1 VVVADCRCANA
12 ALRKGTDGC
21 LIVVAMRYERRT
33 ACLRTLAVAAL
44 GCALLAGVWALHAYP
59 APLSQRHDVA
69 VAGGLL
75 VVCGTASVL
84 LWRSGRRRDVAIVL
98 VVALAARLLLA
109 FDPPRL
115 SNDAYRFVWDGRV
128 QAAGINPYRHPPAA
142 ESLLGLR
149 DFRIFTHVN
158 RPYTTTLYPPASEVT
173 FLAIHETA
181 GDGLPQLK
189 LSWIA
194 IEAVVVALLLV
205 ILART
210 RRPAGRVVLYA
221 WHPLAIVEI
230 AGSGHPEALLLALTL
245 ASLLLWDRGR
255 RIGTGVALAAAALT
269 KFVPIL
275 LAPFMFR
282 RLGVRFVAALVA
294 AAAALYLPYV
304 GAGTAALGSVGA
316 YSNQV
321 FGTGPHHW
329 LIAVGVP
336 DPLARAG
343 LLLLLVL
350 AVAWTAAH
358 PPRDLAEACRYAA
371 LLLAG
376 SLLAS
381 QSVLPWYLLWVL
393 PLLCVDPQPALL
405 WACSTASIYYVASLP
420 VRIVSEDVASVIV
433 WGPTVVLLIA
443 ALTRSMS
450 RRWAARAAAG
460 REGPGVG
467 TAPAPAEAPV

>member
-1 VVVADCRCANA
+1 
-12 ALRKGTDGC
+12 
-21 LIVVAMRYERRT
+21 MRYETRTTWPRT
-33 ACLRTLAVAAL
+33 ALVAAL
-44 GCALLAGVWALHAYP
+44 GCALLAGVWAVHAYH

-75 VVCGTASVL
+75 VVCGAASVL
-84 LWRSGRRRDVAIVL
+84 LWSHGRRRDLAIVL

-142 ESLLGLR
+142 ASLVGLR

-158 RPYTTTLYPPASEVT
+158 RPYTITLYPPASEAT

-181 GDGLPQLK
+181 GDGVTQLK

-194 IEAVVVALLLV
+194 IEAVAVALLLV

-210 RRPAGRVVLYA
+210 RLPAGRVVLYA
-221 WHPLAIVEI
+221 WNPLAIIEI
-230 AGSGHPEALLLALTL
+230 AGSGHPDALLVALTL
-245 ASLLLWDRGR
+245 ASLLLWDRAR
-255 RIGTGVALAAAALT
+255 RVGAGVVLAAAALT

-282 RLGVRFVAALVA
+282 RLGARFAAALVA
-294 AAAALYLPYV
+294 TAAALYVPYL

-316 YSNQV
+316 YSRQV

-329 LIAVGVP
+329 LTALGVP
-336 DPLARAG
+336 DSIARAA
-343 LLLLLVL
+343 LLLALAL

-393 PLLCVDPQPALL
+393 PLLCVSPEPALL
-405 WACSTASIYYVASLP
+405 WACSTVSVYYVASLP
-420 VRIVSEDVASVIV
+420 ARIIPEDVASVIV
-433 WGPTVVLLIA
+433 WGPTVALLA
-443 ALTRSMS
+443 AGTMRSMS
-450 RRWAARAAAG
+450 RRLAARAAAEPAG
-460 REGPGVG
+460 AEAG
-467 TAPAPAEAPV
+467 TARAPAEAPV

>member
-1 VVVADCRCANA
+1 M
-12 ALRKGTDGC
+12 
-21 LIVVAMRYERRT
+21 AMRYGTSKEW
-33 ACLRTLAVAAL
+33 LRTLAVAGL
-44 GCALLAGVWALHAYP
+44 GCVLLVGVWLLHASH
-59 APLSQRHDVA
+59 APLPQRHYVA
-69 VAGGLL
+69 ISGGLL
-75 VVCGTASVL
+75 VICGAASVL
-84 LWRSGRRRDVAIVL
+84 LWRHGGRRDVAIVL

-128 QAAGINPYRHPPAA
+128 QAAGINPYRQPPAA
-142 ESLLGLR
+142 ANLLGLR

-158 RPYTTTLYPPASEVT
+158 RPYTITLYPPASEVT

-210 RRPAGRVVLYA
+210 RRPGGRVVLYA

-230 AGSGHPEALLLALTL
+230 AGSGHPDALLLVLTL

-255 RIGTGVALAAAALT
+255 RIGAGVALGAAALT
-269 KFVPIL
+269 KFVPVL

-282 RLGVRFVAALVA
+282 RLGARFATALVA
-294 AAAALYLPYV
+294 TGAALYLPYV

-316 YSNQV
+316 YSRQV
-321 FGTGPHHW
+321 YGTGPHHW
-329 LIAVGVP
+329 LTALGVP
-336 DPLARAG
+336 DSLARAV
-343 LLLLLVL
+343 LLVL
-350 AVAWTAAH
+350 LAMAVAWTAAR

-393 PLLCVDPQPALL
+393 PLLCVAPEPALL
-405 WACSTASIYYVASLP
+405 WASSTVSVYYVASFP
-420 VRIVSEDVASVIV
+420 VRIVPEDVASAIV
-433 WGPTVVLLIA
+433 WGPTVVLLA
-443 ALTRSMS
+443 AAFMRSTY
-450 RRWAARAAAG
+450 RRRAAHAAAE
-460 REGPGVG
+460 REGPAR
-467 TAPAPAEAPV
+467 APVEAPV